1 MDQLFKD
8 ACRRRVQE
16 ANPKLDEMSFVK
28 IMEEAEHIFE
38 VCLIPEACRR
48 QIRQERPDLDEFGVD
63 EILKFIPMPP
73 MFLVVSALAQRMHLS
88 EGERKQQVATLMA
101 HRVCRVPKKI
111 LP

>member
-1 MDQLFKD
+1 MDQLFRQ
-8 ACRRRVQE
+8 ACRSRALEV
-16 ANPKLDEMSFVK
+16 NPTLDEISFVK
-28 IMEEAEHIFE
+28 IMEEAEY
-38 VCLIPEACRR
+38 VYQLCLIPEACRR

-63 EILKFIPMPP
+63 EILQFIPMPP

-88 EGERKQQVATLMA
+88 EGERKQQVATMMA